1 MQKSTEPNKRISG
14 NSSSENTNKI
24 STETSANSSKIAT
37 SSEGSSF
44 SNIFKKLVCSSS
56 NLADD
61 ESEVMRVQKSRP
73 K

>member
-1 MQKSTEPNKRISG
+1 MQKSTKPNKMISG

-24 STETSANSSKIAT
+24 STETSANSSKIAP
-37 SSEGSSF
+37 SNKGNSLF
-44 SNIFKKLVCSSS
+44 NIFKKLKCSSP

-61 ESEVMRVQKSRP
+61 ESEIMLVQKSRP